1 MYDPGFSYSGMF
13 HRICWECDEGKDPHG
28 HGLNYSELNECS
40 RGNRYVISGSA
51 ARGGAGRTSVDIH
64 PLSHSLTP
72 SLTHSLTHPLVHSPY
87 TPCSVLTAQLRMHEN
102 DERFSDSSRV
112 IVRFGC
118 DYDAD
123 GFNLMRKH
131 TTKAWQKKML
141 RLFDDSDPKDPEKK
155 SRSERLLRAYIYEL
169 THPERRRVYEPKTKG
184 SLDNPVKVLDPE
196 SLEELEE
203 VAELSMSAEDFHREA
218 TEAFEIFRRVINGD
232 AVRGFSS
239 AIMGI
244 MPKLLELQKDAT
256 VLVLI
261 NYPEGGRH
269 TPPVSAMNAQ
279 KSHTHKKGDNMPSV
293 WWYDDAVTV
302 YNYVKRL
309 ETDGFNKILQD
320 PQTGKEVPR
329 AVPRRGTGGTRDLRT
344 FFEGRHEALSV

>member
-1 MYDPGFSYSGMF
+1 M
-13 HRICWECDEGKDPHG
+13 
-28 HGLNYSELNECS
+28 
-40 RGNRYVISGSA
+40 
-51 ARGGAGRTSVDIH
+51 
-64 PLSHSLTP
+64 
-72 SLTHSLTHPLVHSPY
+72 
-87 TPCSVLTAQLRMHEN
+87 LTAQLRMHEN
-102 DERFSDSSRV
+102 DERFSDSSCV

-118 DYDAD
+118 DYEAD

-131 TTKAWQKKML
+131 TSKTWQKKML
-141 RLFDDSDPKDPEKK
+141 GLFDDSDSSNPEKK

-196 SLEELEE
+196 SLEKLEE
-203 VAELSMSAEDFHREA
+203 VAELSMSAEEFHEEA
-218 TEAFEIFRRVINGD
+218 TEAFEIFRQVINGD
-232 AVRGFSS
+232 AVRGLSS

-261 NYPEGGRH
+261 NYPEDGRH
-269 TPPVSAMNAQ
+269 TPPPSAMNRQ

-293 WWYDDAVTV
+293 WWYDDAKTV

-309 ETDGFNKILQD
+309 ATDGFNKILQD
-320 PQTGKEVPR
+320 PQTDMEVQR
-329 AVPRRGTGGTRDLRT
+329 AVPRRGTGGTKDIRT
-344 FFEGRHEALSV
+344 FMPRSA